1 MSNACDPVDIVY
13 YTFWPILAFSFF
25 IATDEILDVTLYNP
39 ENINAVILGLIFV
52 VEKFV
57 HMFALLCL
65 IVSLLETY
73 LAFQL
78 LRSPT
83 CTRKIFL
90 ETNAFVAAVF
100 LIVLSL
106 LDCLSNAFTVDA
118 PLSDTGIVL
127 CKTIPFV
134 LSFGILIAQLT
145 TIMFNAGIVKKENE
159 KYTIKIFPVSN
170 RK

>member
-1 MSNACDPVDIVY
+1 MSNTCDPVDIVY

-25 IATDEILDVTLYNP
+25 IATDEILDTAINSL
-39 ENINAVILGLIFV
+39 ETTNAVVLGLILV
-52 VEKFV
+52 TEKFV

-73 LAFQL
+73 LTFQL

-90 ETNAFVAAVF
+90 EANAFMAAVF
-100 LIVLSL
+100 LIFLSL
-106 LDCLSNAFTVDA
+106 LDCLAKAFPVQT
-118 PLSDTGIVL
+118 PLSDNGIVW
-127 CKTIPFV
+127 CKIVPFAI
-134 LSFGILIAQLT
+134 SFAILIAQLF
-145 TIMFNAGIVKKENE
+145 TIMFNAGIVKKDND
-159 KYTIKIFPVSN
+159 KYTIKIFPAN